1 MARSRTSPV
10 PSDGTE
16 NSVSP
21 DALIKSMAAK
31 PAPVSFVT
39 EEKEDNL
46 ILSAVEP
53 EVIQTDVK
61 AKLSRKTDRD
71 DLFVPSNP
79 VALEKAAGQ
88 VAKDE
93 GFDLNRGTSIGARLI
108 ARSRKLA

>member
-1 MARSRTSPV
+1 MARSRTSPIS
-10 PSDGTE
+10 SDNTE
-16 NSVSP
+16 DSISP
-21 DALIKSMAAK
+21 NALIKSMAAK
-31 PAPVSFVT
+31 PAPVNFVAET
-39 EEKEDNL
+39 KEDNSVP
-46 ILSAVEP
+46 SAIEP

-79 VALEKAAGQ
+79 VALEKAADQ

-93 GFDLNRGTSIGARLI
+93 GFELNRGTSIGARLM